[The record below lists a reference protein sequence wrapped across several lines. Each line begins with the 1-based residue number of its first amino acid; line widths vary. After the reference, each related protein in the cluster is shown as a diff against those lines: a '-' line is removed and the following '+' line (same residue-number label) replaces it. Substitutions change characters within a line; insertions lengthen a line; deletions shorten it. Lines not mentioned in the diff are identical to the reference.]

1 MQMVFDFLER
11 AEMTFHSNQ
20 CGIILFYVSAIVAHL
35 ADWHMMLYERLT
47 IYCDAH
53 KLLMKFCLMT
63 VVVRRGTF
71 LGADKNVP
79 KAEAAETERLQ

>member
-1 MQMVFDFLER
+1 ML
-11 AEMTFHSNQ
+11 
-20 CGIILFYVSAIVAHL
+20 
-35 ADWHMMLYERLT
+35 LYERLT

-53 KLLMKFCLMT
+53 KLLMKFSLMT